1 MDPLEENQENPK
13 YKDIAVLAIVP
24 AIVGLLIVASWALYY
39 WKIGPH
45 FINAGLAILATVFG
59 GFQRFVFGFKDVF
72 NRKITVNVFVAA
84 ALLATLAIG
93 EFRAAAIIVFIMALA
108 GALESYTLDKTK
120 KSIMALLDFAPKMAT
135 VRKNGEELAM
145 PVSGIQPGDIV
156 VVKPGTRIPVD
167 GVVTAGTSSVNQ
179 APITGES
186 MPVEKFPGSTV
197 FSGTLNESG
206 WLDIHTEK
214 VGEGTTLAKIVQ
226 LVQEAQR
233 TRAPIQNLA
242 DRFTTWF
249 LPAVILL
256 AISAFFISGDIKV
269 AVSVLLVA
277 CPCAFAIATPT
288 AVTAGVSNLARKAV
302 LIKGGIFLELGHK
315 IDHLLVDK
323 TGTFTFGR
331 PKVMEIISF
340 NGAKEEEILRMA
352 CIAEKY
358 SEHPLARSILAAG
371 KERKLE
377 ICDPEHFTSST
388 GMGVEAH
395 WNSAKILVGKNTFLK
410 KADIPLNPAVTANIT
425 HQSDM
430 GRTAVLVAANGE
442 AIGMIAIADEIR
454 PEIAET
460 ILTLKTLGIKRIT
473 MLTGDHP
480 RVAEAVAR
488 EIGVDDFQADMLPEH
503 KQDFVRK
510 LQAEGHVV
518 GMIGDGIN
526 DSPALALADVGIA
539 MGAAGTDVAIE
550 TADVALM
557 NDSLTGIADFIWM
570 SGKVMRRI
578 KLNIFFSIFYNVIGL
593 TLSVIGLM
601 TPVIA
606 VIFQEAGCVTVVLSS
621 TLLLWSKRKNSYC
634 PEQNSNPIIRI
645 PEKGK
650 EATADGGL
658 IVEPDAD

>member
-1 MDPLEENQENPK
+1 MTGRVKLMDCDKEKRDDSK

-24 AIVGLLIVASWALYY
+24 VLVALLIIASWGLAY
-39 WKIGPH
+39 WEIGPH

-59 GFQRFVFGFKDVF
+59 GFQRFVFGFKDIF
-72 NRKITVNVFVAA
+72 NRKITVNVFVCV
-84 ALLATLAIG
+84 ALVATLAIG
-93 EFRAAAIIVFIMALA
+93 EFRPAAIIVFIMAVA

-120 KSIMALLDFAPKMAT
+120 KSILALLDFAPKMAT
-135 VRKNGEELAM
+135 VRRDGEEVIA
-145 PVSGIQPGDIV
+145 PVSELQLGDIV

-167 GVVTAGTSSVNQ
+167 GVVTAGASSVNQ

-197 FSGTLNESG
+197 YSGTLNESG
-206 WLDIHTEK
+206 RLDVRTEK
-214 VGEGTTLAKIVQ
+214 VGEGTTLAKIVH
-226 LVQEAQR
+226 LVQDAQG

-249 LPAVILL
+249 LPLVVFL
-256 AISAFFISGDIKV
+256 AILAFFISGDVKV
-269 AVSVLLVA
+269 GVSVLLVA

-288 AVTAGVSNLARKAV
+288 AVTAGVSNMARKAV
-302 LIKGGIFLELGHK
+302 LIKGGIFLEIGHK

-331 PKVMEIISF
+331 PKLVEIIAF
-340 NGAKEEEILRMA
+340 NGAREDEVLQMA

-358 SEHPLARSILAAG
+358 SEHPLARSILSAG
-371 KERKLE
+371 KERKLA
-377 ICDPEHFTSST
+377 IPDPEHFASAA
-388 GMGVEAH
+388 GMGVEAK
-395 WNSAKILVGKNTFLK
+395 WNSSKILVGKNTFLK
-410 KADIPLNPAVTANIT
+410 DAGVLLDTAVLDKVVQ
-425 HQSDM
+425 QSEK
-430 GRTAVLVAANGE
+430 GRTAVLVAINGKV
-442 AIGMIAIADEIR
+442 IGMLAIADEIR

-460 ILTLKTLGIKRIT
+460 IRSLKALGVKRIT

-480 RVAEAVAR
+480 QVAEAVAR
-488 EIGVDDFQADMLPEH
+488 EIGVDDFRADMLPEQ

-526 DSPALALADVGIA
+526 DAPALALADVGIA

-550 TADVALM
+550 TADVTLM
-557 NDSLTGIADFIWM
+557 NDNLSGVADFIWM

-621 TLLLWSKRKNSYC
+621 TLLLWSRRK
-634 PEQNSNPIIRI
+634 II
-645 PEKGK
+645 
-650 EATADGGL
+650 
-658 IVEPDAD
+658 